1 MTSRENWNGKE
12 RKLGCFEWEESGD
25 KAHMVQ
31 VTVPKE
37 LLVHDGKLKSPERE
51 TSMW

>member
-1 MTSRENWNGKE
+1 ME
-12 RKLGCFEWEESGD
+12 RKKVGLFEWEESGD

-37 LLVHDGKLKSPERE
+37 LLVHDGKLKSLERE
-51 TSMW
+51 ISMW